1 MQDHET
7 SFVVVGMP
15 CVPVQLHRCAI
26 VVGHSVYAL
35 QLGYV
40 RNVAMLEAC
49 GRRHGYGSTTAI
61 CNCTRCL
68 EAGAERVRLRVIV
81 KWHCFLTAPD
91 GRAGGRTT
99 HEHDAAA
106 AAGCLRAASAQQQAA
121 AAAACA

>member
-81 KWHCFLTAPD
+81 KRGTQAV
-91 GRAGGRTT
+91 
-99 HEHDAAA
+99 
-106 AAGCLRAASAQQQAA
+106 CLP
-121 AAAACA
+121 